1 MKKKFEVSG
10 MSCAACQ
17 ANVTRAVAK
26 LDGVK
31 AVTVSLLAKN
41 MVVEFDEAQVSEQQI
56 MDAVAASGYG
66 ACPFV
71 NQSLKVLQERKKQD
85 LRKKRN
91 RLLVSLVFLALL
103 MGVAMGSMIAMRFV
117 VIKVG
122 AWSVRRDIDRD
133 IMANPV
139 DEIVAIARFR
149 DDFTRDIV
157 SFIGRD
163 GA

>member
-1 MKKKFEVSG
+1 MP
-10 MSCAACQ
+10 
-17 ANVTRAVAK
+17 
-26 LDGVK
+26 GV
-31 AVTVSLLAKN
+31 
-41 MVVEFDEAQVSEQQI
+41 
-56 MDAVAASGYG
+56 
-66 ACPFV
+66 
-71 NQSLKVLQERKKQD
+71 
-85 LRKKRN
+85 
-91 RLLVSLVFLALL
+91 
-103 MGVAMGSMIAMRFV
+103 MRFV